1 VAIEPV
7 LPRKIPSVDDTVI
20 PDYFRMVSDLC
31 FQVMS
36 EKVNPRS
43 QRSGLFWAAAERTF
57 HVEQVAIKP
66 TLTGKICQG
75 ASVVGGDGE
84 RWGGLF

>member
-1 VAIEPV
+1 M
-7 LPRKIPSVDDTVI
+7 PRKIPSVDDTII
-20 PDYFRMVSDLC
+20 PDYFRMVSDLR

-36 EKVNPRS
+36 KKVNPRS
-43 QRSGLFWAAAERTF
+43 QRSGLFWAAAERAF
-57 HVEQVAIKP
+57 HVEQITIKSA
-66 TLTGKICQG
+66 LTSKICQG